1 MKRNLK
7 NGVVIVFTI
16 LFTAAL
22 VCCNGKK
29 AGEKK
34 QQESANAKD
43 SVTEQ
48 SSNPLDQKS
57 KTVNGAAAVVSTL
70 NDHKIT
76 KTEYEFYQ
84 TSFWGSA
91 ARAKTTTYT
100 KVRLKSIIDKIGF
113 FVYIKF
119 QPNANKDMTREA
131 ALDLSAAANYT
142 NKHVT
147 KESPYPVA
155 MFRSIYDN
163 MIEPLEVTK
172 GTKLIKKDT
181 NGDGVIDAKDAV
193 EVGNLVMFKMQTI
206 KEVIYY
212 DVSEDPNFTN

>member
-1 MKRNLK
+1 L
-7 NGVVIVFTI
+7 G
-16 LFTAAL
+16 AL
-22 VCCNGKK
+22 N
-29 AGEKK
+29 
-34 QQESANAKD
+34 N
-43 SVTEQ
+43 
-48 SSNPLDQKS
+48 
-57 KTVNGAAAVVSTL
+57 
-70 NDHKIT
+70 
-76 KTEYEFYQ
+76 
-84 TSFWGSA
+84 
-91 ARAKTTTYT
+91 AKTTTYT
-100 KVRLKSIIDKIGF
+100 KARLKSIIDKTGF

-142 NKHVT
+142 NTHAT

-193 EVGNLVMFKMQTI
+193 EAFNLVMFKMQTI

-212 DVSEDPNFTN
+212 DVTEDPNFTN